1 MVNLKR
7 LLMVLGCLLLFTGC
21 ASQLGKQAT
30 GSAGVSEKNQ
40 QQLTQRME
48 EMYQLGRK
56 QQEAAQFSEAITTY
70 EHILAINPNHAEA
83 HNGLG
88 VIYAIQGRFE
98 PALQHLQKA
107 VSLAP
112 LASHLRNNLG
122 YAYLLMG
129 RDAEAIG
136 AFEHA
141 LRLDP
146 ENVNARANLNAI
158 RNKTET
164 TGD

>member
-1 MVNLKR
+1 MFNSNQ
-7 LLMVLGCLLLFTGC
+7 LLWMLSCLLLITGC
-21 ASQLGKQAT
+21 ASQPGKHSM
-30 GSAGVSEKNQ
+30 GSSGASEKNQ
-40 QQLTQRME
+40 QQLAQRME

-56 QQEAAQFSEAITTY
+56 QQEAVQFSEAITTY
-70 EHILAINPNHAEA
+70 EHILAIDPNHAEA